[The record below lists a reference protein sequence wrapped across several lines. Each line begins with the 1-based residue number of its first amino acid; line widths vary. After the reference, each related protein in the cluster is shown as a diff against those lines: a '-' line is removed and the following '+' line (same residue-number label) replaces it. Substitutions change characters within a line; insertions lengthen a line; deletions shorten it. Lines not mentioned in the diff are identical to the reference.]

1 MFPDT
6 EKGGGQIF
14 FRSRILPTF
23 KTVAPP
29 LMIMTLF

>member
-14 FRSRILPTF
+14 SARGFS
-23 KTVAPP
+23 P
-29 LMIMTLF
+29 LSKPWHRPWW